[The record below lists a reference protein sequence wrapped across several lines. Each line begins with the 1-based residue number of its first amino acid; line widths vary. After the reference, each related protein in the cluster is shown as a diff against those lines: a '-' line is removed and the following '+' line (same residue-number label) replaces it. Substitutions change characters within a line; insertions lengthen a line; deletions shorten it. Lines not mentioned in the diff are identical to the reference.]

1 MKEIQM
7 NSKITIALLLF
18 VFTISS
24 CAPSVAP
31 TEELPIPAAT
41 EEPLPTTPPEIAPQ
55 PELPISTAWKAIRD
69 QRFGFGLA
77 VPCWWLVSPIPDE
90 GFGGAMI
97 IKNYDD
103 AYFNANSNKGFW
115 DWPNGT
121 LKLDVVVMEGVDPA
135 KSDVDAYME
144 ITDPTITGIV
154 SAEQQQFGAH
164 TATVL
169 TVANLVNTNDPDM
182 RLFFYRP
189 SPNILIMIV
198 PVPQTIIDTPDFQA
212 LLSSIV
218 LTPDEQIT
226 LPTIT
231 PAPALIDAS
240 CAG

>member
-1 MKEIQM
+1 VVVDMQ
-7 NSKITIALLLF
+7 NDFIATGGYYERRTELDQRVARGKLSLEARNRLLSDLN
-18 VFTISS
+18 VPHPGEFT
-24 CAPSVAP
+24 CRVPSL
-31 TEELPIPAAT
+31 LPIVDNICRVIEHARRERRPVVYLKAVYDRTFAVQ
-41 EEPLPTTPPEIAPQ
+41 PPSLRQAP
-55 PELPISTAWKAIRD
+55 ERNHY
-69 QRFGFGLA
+69 
-77 VPCWWLVSPIPDE
+77 PC
-90 GFGGAMI
+90 
-97 IKNYDD
+97 K
-103 AYFNANSNKGFW
+103 ANSWGAA
-115 DWPNGT
+115 
-121 LKLDVVVMEGVDPA
+121 LIA
-135 KSDVDAYME
+135 
-144 ITDPTITGIV
+144 DPTKTGIV

>member
-1 MKEIQM
+1 
-7 NSKITIALLLF
+7 
-18 VFTISS
+18 
-24 CAPSVAP
+24 
-31 TEELPIPAAT
+31 
-41 EEPLPTTPPEIAPQ
+41 
-55 PELPISTAWKAIRD
+55 
-69 QRFGFGLA
+69 
-77 VPCWWLVSPIPDE
+77 VPCWWLVSPIPEE

-135 KSDVDAYME
+135 KSDADAYME
-144 ITDPTITGIV
+144 ITDPTITRIV

-164 TATVL
+164 TTTVL

-226 LPTIT
+226 LPTLT

-240 CAG
+240 CAQ

>member
-1 MKEIQM
+1 
-7 NSKITIALLLF
+7 
-18 VFTISS
+18 
-24 CAPSVAP
+24 
-31 TEELPIPAAT
+31 
-41 EEPLPTTPPEIAPQ
+41 
-55 PELPISTAWKAIRD
+55 
-69 QRFGFGLA
+69 
-77 VPCWWLVSPIPDE
+77 
-90 GFGGAMI
+90 
-97 IKNYDD
+97 
-103 AYFNANSNKGFW
+103 
-115 DWPNGT
+115 
-121 LKLDVVVMEGVDPA
+121 
-135 KSDVDAYME
+135 
-144 ITDPTITGIV
+144 V

-240 CAG
+240 CAQ